1 MMETIMKK
9 KLIDI
14 AITADIKQV
23 ISLSCLADS
32 HPPATIT
39 WYQLTP
45 NKQVILVIS
54 EVSVISFFLDVSSF
68 NVFTHFSNDFVPFFL
83 LCKGSQAFQ

>member
-1 MMETIMKK
+1 MMIVIGKYDNHLTK
-9 KLIDI
+9 
-14 AITADIKQV
+14 IKV

-45 NKQVILVIS
+45 NKQVILVIMMIMMIWMI
-54 EVSVISFFLDVSSF
+54 VAVMIVTDL
-68 NVFTHFSNDFVPFFL
+68 
-83 LCKGSQAFQ
+83 

>member
-1 MMETIMKK
+1 MNIENLSKPK
-9 KLIDI
+9 D
-14 AITADIKQV
+14 AKQV

-45 NKQVILVIS
+45 NKQVNWVRMIMIVMIMALMIVIEIS
-54 EVSVISFFLDVSSF
+54 GENVSITDEKYFKEFQ
-68 NVFTHFSNDFVPFFL
+68 FL
-83 LCKGSQAFQ
+83 LQIL